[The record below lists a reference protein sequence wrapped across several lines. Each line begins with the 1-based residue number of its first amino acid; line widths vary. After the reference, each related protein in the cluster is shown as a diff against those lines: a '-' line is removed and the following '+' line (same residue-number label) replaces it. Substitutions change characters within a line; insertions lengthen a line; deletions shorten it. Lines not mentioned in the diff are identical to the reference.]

1 MKKIKALKLSQWLL
15 LVLGSAVLISSVFA
29 TFLSNFN
36 LGTVVSYLYG
46 GFTLACLVFFDKL
59 CRFHTAVK
67 ILVVFAVTVP
77 VVFTSSLLICGKDD
91 NVTYNEDAIIVLG
104 SGIRGETVGN
114 GLRARLDS
122 AIEYHKSNPDAFI
135 VVSGGQGPQEAITEA
150 LAMERY
156 LLKKGIPQD
165 KIIKEEKSTS
175 TTENF
180 KFSKK
185 LLDEK
190 FGNEYKIA
198 FVTTDYHIYRAEN
211 TAESEG
217 FDKIT
222 HCHSD
227 IEWYVATPSL
237 LREMLAVMKMWV
249 FD

>member
-1 MKKIKALKLSQWLL
+1 MKKIKALRFLQWIILM
-15 LVLGSAVLISSVFA
+15 LGSAVLISSVLA

-46 GFTLACLVFFDKL
+46 GAVLACGIFFEKL
-59 CRFHTAVK
+59 SRFHALLKVLIALAV
-67 ILVVFAVTVP
+67 AVP

-91 NVTYNEDAIIVLG
+91 TVTYKEDAIIVLG

-114 GLRARLDS
+114 GLRGRLDS
-122 AIEYHKSNPDAFI
+122 AIEYHSSNPDAFI
-135 VVSGGQGPQEAITEA
+135 IVSGGQGPQEAITEA

-156 LLKKGIPQD
+156 LLGQGIPQD

-185 LLDEK
+185 ILDEM
-190 FGNEYKIA
+190 FGTDYKIA

-211 TAESEG
+211 TAHTEGYESV
-217 FDKIT
+217 T

-227 IEWYVATPSL
+227 IEWYVAVPSL